1 MHPYPHRYRVN
12 ASAAPAGT
20 VDVTSAGLPDLAT
33 APPVE
38 FDGPGDA
45 WSPETLL
52 CAALVDCFILT
63 FRAVARASKFE
74 WSKLDCWVDG
84 TLDRAQGATQF
95 TRFAVHATLTV
106 AGQLDEAKARA
117 LLERAER
124 TCLISNS
131 LKSVR
136 TLEIT
141 LLGPAAS

>member
-1 MHPYPHRYRVN
+1 MHAYPHLYRVN
-12 ASAAPAGT
+12 ASAVQAGT
-20 VDVTSAGLPDLAT
+20 VKVTSAGLPELET

-74 WSKLDCWVDG
+74 WSKLDCWVEG
-84 TLDRAQGATQF
+84 TLDRSQGAAQF

-106 AGQLDEAKARA
+106 AGKADEAKARA

-131 LKSVR
+131 LKSER
-136 TLEIT
+136 TLEMT
-141 LLGPAAS
+141 VLEQADS